1 MRYVNVCVSEKMRER
16 PKRVKERV
24 GKPGEESWKN
34 PPHTR
39 RDWIDPSKSQAKQ
52 LLGGGLLPADN

>member
-39 RDWIDPSKSQAKQ
+39 RDWIDPSLVSSQAASGRRAAA
-52 LLGGGLLPADN
+52 GG